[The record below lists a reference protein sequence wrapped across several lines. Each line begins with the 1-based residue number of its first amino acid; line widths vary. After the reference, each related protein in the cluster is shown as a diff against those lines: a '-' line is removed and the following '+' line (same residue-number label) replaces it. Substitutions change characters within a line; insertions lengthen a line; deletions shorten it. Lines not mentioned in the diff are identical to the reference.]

1 MEKRLAWLQ
10 KFTSKALT
18 LVTVY
23 LVNVFWPALKTHG
36 PPVSKAVAKGL
47 FHFSTAAA
55 TGLLHAAR
63 ILVLP
68 ITVAVLTI
76 MVSTVVGQLLLASAA
91 IWIGINIF
99 GFDPL
104 PFLRNE
110 ERDVIELPAAM
121 EWVTPDFLEKLLK
134 EQPERLLELLDIFAG

>member
-1 MEKRLAWLQ
+1 
-10 KFTSKALT
+10 
-18 LVTVY
+18 
-23 LVNVFWPALKTHG
+23 
-36 PPVSKAVAKGL
+36 
-47 FHFSTAAA
+47 
-55 TGLLHAAR
+55 
-63 ILVLP
+63 
-68 ITVAVLTI
+68 

-104 PFLRNE
+104 SFLRNE
-110 ERDVIELPAAM
+110 ESDVIELPAAM